1 MHTSAH
7 KIPLIHTTIARR
19 LVATALLSVLVPAV
33 ALLQGC
39 SNTLLSS
46 VASTTKSPTV
56 TLSPSSTSVTIW
68 QTQAFTVSGVSDTST
83 CTWQNTP
90 STTLVSLGG
99 GSYQA
104 VALGTEQI
112 TVTCGT
118 ATATAI
124 VAVVAQEVSGPIT
137 ISKGG
142 TYSGNWNSTDPNTP
156 AVTIHTDDAVI
167 LHDSTITGRG
177 RLIDVSGVKNGANV
191 TIQNVTGTALDP
203 QAIGMQRG
211 AFVYATNFTSLTVK
225 NCSMYGVSFGVSVAG
240 AKPTQLSI
248 LNNFGSNL
256 EDRASDGNG
265 GLTAT
270 RPSNGHFVILND
282 ITAASG
288 AEVAWN
294 QLVQTIGQSST
305 EDPINIYESQGTS
318 AHPIWVHDN
327 YLEGFSSPASSAYT
341 GTGILTDGS
350 STKHATAFT
359 LAQANQIVHTAG
371 SGVAVASGHDN
382 TFSSNRVVSCG
393 VDSSGLLY
401 AGPNSFGAVIWD
413 YTNSGP
419 VYFYNNTISGTSG
432 GLIRSLNATP
442 SIADYWL
449 PSVGGIYSSDSSTDN
464 DFTDPCFVNG
474 TIQLQ
479 AEDSERAY
487 WKSKL
492 AANDELIG
500 DQHAAS

>member
-1 MHTSAH
+1 
-7 KIPLIHTTIARR
+7 
-19 LVATALLSVLVPAV
+19 VPAV

-68 QTQAFTVSGVSDTST
+68 QTQSFTVSGISDTST

-118 ATATAI
+118 ATATAT

-167 LHDSTITGRG
+167 LHDSTITSRG
-177 RLIDVSGVKNGANV
+177 RLIDVSGIKNGANV

-203 QAIGMQRG
+203 QITGAARG
-211 AFVYATNFTSLTVK
+211 AFVYASKFTSMTVK
-225 NCSMYGVSFGVSVAG
+225 NCAMYGVSFGVLAG
-240 AKPTQLSI
+240 SGATVSNLKV
-248 LNNFGSNL
+248 LNNVGVNL

-265 GLTAT
+265 GLLTT
-270 RPSNGHFVILND
+270 RPSLGHFVILAEV
-282 ITAASG
+282 TAPSG

-294 QLVQTIGQSST
+294 QIIQTIGQSSV
-305 EDPINIYESQGTS
+305 EDVINIYKSQG
-318 AHPIWVHDN
+318 APGYPIWIHDN
-327 YLEGFSSPASSAYT
+327 YLEGYSSTTSTRYNGDGIITDGDASGVVSAYVLIEANQMVHMA
-341 GTGILTDGS
+341 GGGIAIANGHDVA
-350 STKHATAFT
+350 ATA
-359 LAQANQIVHTAG
+359 
-371 SGVAVASGHDN
+371 
-382 TFSSNRVVSCG
+382 NRIVSCG
-393 VDSSGLLY
+393 WDSTDGWY
-401 AGPNSFGAVIWD
+401 AMPFTNGIDMFD
-413 YTNSGP
+413 YYQTGE
-419 VYFYNNTISGTSG
+419 FYNNVITLTMG
-432 GLIRSLNATP
+432 GLVRPSTSNTP
-442 SIADYWL
+442 TAANIAPNEPAYSYPGD
-449 PSVGGIYSSDSSTDN
+449 SVAGN
-464 DFTDPCFVNG
+464 NFTDPCLSGENLNLG
-474 TIQLQ
+474 
-479 AEDSERAY
+479 AEDTERTY
-487 WKSKL
+487 WTSKRTS
-492 AANDELIG
+492 ANQLIG
-500 DQHAAS
+500 DQHSP